1 MDKYYGSLE
10 VIELLQEY
18 EYHRVLAC
26 IPNKH
31 ISLFGSGLCNSKYI
45 NNNINN

>member
-10 VIELLQEY
+10 VIKLLQVY
-18 EYHRVLAC
+18 GYYGVLAC
-26 IPNKH
+26 KPNRLT
-31 ISLFGSGLCNSKYI
+31 SLFESGLCNDKYI